1 MMNEPRHPTIT
12 VRLDGED
19 GNAFAILGRCR
30 RAMLD
35 AGVPKAEIDAFLN
48 EAKAGDYDALLR
60 TCTLWFEVE

>member
-35 AGVPKAEIDAFLN
+35 AENDAFLS
-48 EAKAGDYDALLR
+48 EAKPGDYDALLR
-60 TCTLWFEVE
+60 TCTLWFEVD